1 MQVCKNSANERKVSL
16 LTICRM
22 PPILYKDSANECK
35 VSLLTICR
43 MPPILYKDIKDI
55 GKKVYFYGVT

>member
-1 MQVCKNSANERKVSL
+1 MQVCKNSANERKGNL
-16 LTICRM
+16 LGHSRM
-22 PPILYKDSANECK
+22 PPILYKDSANERK

>member
-1 MQVCKNSANERKVSL
+1 MQVCKNSANER
-16 LTICRM
+16 
-22 PPILYKDSANECK
+22 K

>member
-22 PPILYKDSANECK
+22 PS
-35 VSLLTICR
+35 
-43 MPPILYKDIKDI
+43 ILYKDIKDI
-55 GKKVYFYGVT
+55 GKKVYFYGVA

>member
-1 MQVCKNSANERKVSL
+1 MQVCKNSANERKGNL
-16 LTICRM
+16 LGH
-22 PPILYKDSANECK
+22 S
-35 VSLLTICR
+35 R